1 MQTVGFDIDVA
12 KRARN
17 KEAVKKAAEKN
28 ARLLFSISDLLKA
41 IIVIRVTQRLESLS
55 LGALFFSQ
63 KYRIKAIAPDCVL
76 HITDANRN
84 RITS

>member
-1 MQTVGFDIDVA
+1 MLTVGFDIDAA

-41 IIVIRVTQRLESLS
+41 IIVIRVTQRPESLS

-63 KYRIKAIAPDCVL
+63 KYRLRLLRLIAFY
-76 HITDANRN
+76 I
-84 RITS
+84 